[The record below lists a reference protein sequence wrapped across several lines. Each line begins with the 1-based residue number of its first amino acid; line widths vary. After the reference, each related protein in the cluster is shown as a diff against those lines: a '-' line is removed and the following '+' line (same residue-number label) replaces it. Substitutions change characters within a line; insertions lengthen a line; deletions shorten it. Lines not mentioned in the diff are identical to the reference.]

1 MQDQPTEEQL
11 GVVVGWRDISH
22 YLGISVSTARRWHE
36 DLGLPVA
43 SRGSSAQYRVFTSK
57 SLIDKWIYAR
67 AKVRRD
73 ALLAARVERDRCRN
87 ETRGE
92 NDPLQPA

>member
-1 MQDQPTEEQL
+1 MQEQL
-11 GVVVGWRDISH
+11 TEQQQGVIVGWLDIAQ
-22 YLGISVSTARRWHE
+22 YLGVSVSTARRLE
-36 DLGLPVA
+36 LDLALPIA
-43 SRGSSAQYRVFTSK
+43 NRGSSAQYRVYTSK

-67 AKVRRD
+67 AKVRR
-73 ALLAARVERDRCRN
+73 AGLLATKAERDRCRN